1 MNNEN
6 LFYVHNEIYFRW
18 KVRYNHEICK
28 KMNESGNYYIN
39 GGNSNFTRKKK
50 EFLFHIK
57 TLVYNTYMYMNK
69 WRLGYKTIKNNVRGN
84 QCHGKGSNKK
94 YVIRK

>member
-1 MNNEN
+1 ME
-6 LFYVHNEIYFRW
+6 VTQT
-18 KVRYNHEICK
+18 
-28 KMNESGNYYIN
+28 SQG
-39 GGNSNFTRKKK
+39 KKK

-57 TLVYNTYMYMNK
+57 TLAYNTYMYMNK